1 MYNRDA
7 ERLLELLSTFFY
19 KSEIYRKEN
28 LIFLKVRGF
37 DYVLEV
43 MNETV
48 DINRNGSVAG
58 VGFDT
63 DLGRM
68 AMKLARI
75 IEKDSVHE
83 KVLLKRAEKKS

>member
-1 MYNRDA
+1 MYNRDV

-37 DYVLEV
+37 DYVLEL
-43 MNETV
+43 MNGTV
-48 DINRNGSVAG
+48 DINRNGSVVG
-58 VGFDT
+58 VGFDN
-63 DLGRM
+63 DLSKM
-68 AMKLARI
+68 AMRLARI

-83 KVLLKRAEKKS
+83 KVLLKRTEKKS